1 MKISTPLL
9 TKYINRFLLVVAVS
23 VLASWI
29 ISELGLRLQQD
40 QNTARAP
47 QQIELI
53 IPAGTAAKVAAGESA
68 PGIPNEMTFVLGDV
82 LVVRNEDS
90 ETHTLGPLLVPA
102 GASASLPL
110 NEEDNFSMTC
120 SFNASSYMGLTV
132 RPPTT
137 LRTRLVGISFATIP
151 TAGMLFVYSLLVFPV
166 DRKADPKAV

>member
-1 MKISTPLL
+1 MKIDPVKTPL
-9 TKYINRFLLVVAVS
+9 YMNRFVLVLAVS
-23 VLASWI
+23 ILAAWA
-29 ISELGLRLQQD
+29 ISEAGLFLQQD
-40 QNTARAP
+40 RSTARPP
-47 QQIELI
+47 QQVELI
-53 IPAGTAAKVAAGESA
+53 IPAGTAAKVAAGEPA
-68 PGIPNEMTFVLGDV
+68 PGIPDEMTFVLGDV

-137 LRTRLVGISFATIP
+137 LRTRLVGIAFAAIP
-151 TAGMLFVYSLLVFPV
+151 TAAMLFVYSLAVFPV
-166 DRKADPKAV
+166 KPKAA